1 VRRSHSAA
9 NGADEVKFYRNQALR
24 PYNTLALPAYAE
36 AFVTVTSDAELVT
49 ALRWAKERKLPVVPL
64 GQGSNVVFA
73 GDINALVLRQKTHG
87 IQVLERRD
95 SSVALRV
102 AAGENWHEFVQ
113 WSLQQ
118 GYFGLENLA
127 LIPGTVGAA
136 PIQNIGAYGVELQSV
151 LLQVYATK
159 IADYEKVVLS
169 NTACAF
175 GYRDSVFKG
184 ERRDELVITEIDLQ
198 LSLHPTV
205 KTGYP
210 DLERYFEKYL
220 LEEPT
225 PHEVF
230 DAVVN
235 IRRSKLPD
243 PSSEPNAG
251 SFFKNPLVSPELATK
266 LVENYPSLP
275 CYVQGDGRVKVA
287 AAWMIDHCGWK
298 GYRYH
303 DVGVH
308 AEHALVLVNYGN
320 SSGAQLLSLAGDIA
334 GSVYESFGIHLEI
347 EPRLYGVSA

>member
-1 VRRSHSAA
+1 MM
-9 NGADEVKFYRNQALR
+9 FYRNQALR

-36 AFVTVTSDAELVT
+36 AFVTVTSDAELVS
-49 ALRWAKERKLPVVPL
+49 ALQCARERHLPVVPL
-64 GQGSNVVFA
+64 GQGSNVVLA
-73 GDINALVLRQKTHG
+73 GDINALVLRQKTRG
-87 IQVLERRD
+87 IQILERGA

-118 GYFGLENLA
+118 GYYGLENLA

-151 LLQVYATK
+151 LLQVHARK
-159 IADYEKVVLS
+159 IADDEQVVL
-169 NTACAF
+169 NNAACAF

-184 ERRDELVITEIDLQ
+184 DLKDKLVITAIDLQ
-198 LSLHPTV
+198 LSLCHGI
-205 KTGYP
+205 KISYP
-210 DLERYFEKYL
+210 DLEQYFEQHH

-225 PHEVF
+225 PLEVF
-230 DAVVN
+230 DAVVS
-235 IRRSKLPD
+235 IRRSKIPE

-251 SFFKNPLVSPELATK
+251 SFFKNPLVSPEIAK
-266 LVENYPSLP
+266 ELVKKYPSLP
-275 CYVQGDGRVKVA
+275 CYLQGDGRVKVA

-308 AEHALVLVNYGN
+308 AEHALVLVNYGS

-334 GSVYESFGIHLEI
+334 QSVYENFGIQLEI
-347 EPRLYGVSA
+347 EPRLYGATA